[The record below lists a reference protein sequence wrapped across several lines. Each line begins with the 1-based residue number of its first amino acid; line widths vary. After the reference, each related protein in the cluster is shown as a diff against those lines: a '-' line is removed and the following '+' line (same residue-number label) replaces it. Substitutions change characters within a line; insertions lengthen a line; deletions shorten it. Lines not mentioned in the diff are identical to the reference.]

1 MDWAN
6 RPELKGLRRVR
17 ARVSDSTLFYG
28 ALAVGG
34 LSALGSLL
42 IYDWRGYSGWMLLL
56 WLVGLVGLSVA
67 MASRNRAVPRIAL
80 ADLLAPVGLALAF
93 APIYLLALYRWPVQV
108 SSDEAAIGDAARQ
121 HADPDGIDPF
131 GVGHYLGRPAL
142 GFIGWGNI
150 TQLFGGNFEL
160 HELRLQHAAFGLL
173 TIAASYALFRQL
185 LPRGWALFAAG
196 LLGVSHAFL
205 MISRL
210 AMRENTSVLVE
221 VVALALL
228 LWGLRNDH
236 FLATFLGGIVAGLGF
251 YVYQPA
257 RITFPIWLV
266 FLLLVGLV
274 FRERFRL
281 RRLIPLAAVAGA
293 GFALMATPILIA
305 ESKAP
310 SFLGQDSQVET
321 LLIYPEARVVQMGWV
336 HASSIS
342 EGYETNIRQGLSA
355 FNNEV
360 IDHGFIYVNEGH
372 GFADPLT
379 GILLWVGFGVVAIS
393 LIRRRADEG
402 ALLMLG
408 GFVVL
413 WLTYAFL
420 VNKAPNYT
428 RLLVTLP
435 FVAFLVTMAV
445 RWLASRWRSIR
456 FAPAVLVVV
465 SAVSLA
471 AWNLSIAWDY
481 VQEGRTLGDP
491 IGSTGRYADSLAKR
505 SVESLYIASSS
516 GAPYHVWGDDFATMH
531 RIKLFKADAQ
541 VAVIDPSS
549 LAGFRA
555 PAPFALFMRR
565 EAWMPAAADL
575 AQAYPQGRIRN
586 VMPDGSR
593 VVLEVP

>member
-6 RPELKGLRRVR
+6 RPELKGLKR
-17 ARVSDSTLFYG
+17 ARARLSDFPVFYW
-28 ALAVGG
+28 ALTVGG
-34 LSALGSLL
+34 LSALASLL
-42 IYDWRGYSGWMLLL
+42 VYERRGYSGWMLLL
-56 WLVGLVGLSVA
+56 WLVGLVGLCVA
-67 MASRNRAVPRIAL
+67 LASRSRAVPRVAK

-108 SSDEAAIGDAARQ
+108 SSDEAAIVDAARDQ
-121 HADPDGIDPF
+121 ADLEGIDPF
-131 GVGHYLGRPAL
+131 GLSNYLGRPAL

-150 TQLFGGNFEL
+150 AQLFGSFEL
-160 HELRLQHAAFGLL
+160 HDMRLQHAAFGLL

-196 LLGVSHAFL
+196 VLGVSHAFL

-236 FLATFLGGIVAGLGF
+236 LLATFLGGFVAGLGF

-257 RITFPIWLV
+257 RITFPLWVV

-274 FRERFRL
+274 FRERFRV
-281 RRLIPLAAVAGA
+281 RRLIGLAAVAGA
-293 GFALMATPILIA
+293 GFVLMAAPILIA

-321 LLIYPEARVVQMGWV
+321 LLIYPEARALQMRWV
-336 HASSIS
+336 GAPSIS
-342 EGYETNIRQGLSA
+342 EGYETNIKRGLSV
-355 FNNEV
+355 FNDKIVDN
-360 IDHGFIYVNEGH
+360 GFIYVNEGH

-379 GILLWVGFGVVAIS
+379 GILVWVGFGFVAIS

-402 ALLMLG
+402 VLLMLV

-428 RLLVTLP
+428 RLLITLP
-435 FVAFLVTMAV
+435 FVAFLVTVAV
-445 RWLASRWRSIR
+445 RLMATRWRSIR

-465 SAVSLA
+465 FALSLA

-481 VQEGRTLGDP
+481 VQEGRALGDP
-491 IGSTGRYADSLAKR
+491 IGSTGRYVDSLDER
-505 SVESLYIASSS
+505 SVEKLYIASSA
-516 GAPYHVWGDDFATMH
+516 GAPYHVWGDDFATMQ
-531 RIKLFKADAQ
+531 RVRLFKPDAQ
-541 VAVIDPSS
+541 AVVIDPSTVPT
-549 LAGFRA
+549 FRG

-565 EAWMPAAADL
+565 EVWTPAAAAL
-575 AQAYPQGRIRN
+575 AEAYPQGRIRN